1 MARHLSRHGDG
12 VKDIAFNVEDIDA
25 IVTVNIFCVIFVSLF
40 SKIISFQHF
49 ANTFFYQVVKD
60 RGGKIV
66 RDLWEESDEFGTVR
80 FATVQTVI
88 MQN

>member
-40 SKIISFQHF
+40 SKIISLQHF
-49 ANTFFYQVVKD
+49 ANTFFI
-60 RGGKIV
+60 R
-66 RDLWEESDEFGTVR
+66 L
-80 FATVQTVI
+80 
-88 MQN
+88 